1 MSGEVNFN
9 DAFFAEIG
17 KSAKVTN
24 LCLEVAN
31 KVLTKAQADAPKET
45 RDYVNGL
52 QIKVV
57 ERKFRN
63 AVLVVGT
70 DWKTLIIEAK
80 TGNLARSLQAVKK
93 SG

>member
-1 MSGEVNFN
+1 MVDFN
-9 DAFFAEIG
+9 DSYFEEIG

-24 LCLEVAN
+24 LCLDVAQ
-31 KVLTKAQADAPKET
+31 KVLAKAKADAPKDTE
-45 RDYVNGL
+45 DYANGL
-52 QIKVV
+52 QLQVV
-57 ERKFRN
+57 QRRFRN

-80 TGNLARSLQAVKK
+80 TGNLARALQAVKK